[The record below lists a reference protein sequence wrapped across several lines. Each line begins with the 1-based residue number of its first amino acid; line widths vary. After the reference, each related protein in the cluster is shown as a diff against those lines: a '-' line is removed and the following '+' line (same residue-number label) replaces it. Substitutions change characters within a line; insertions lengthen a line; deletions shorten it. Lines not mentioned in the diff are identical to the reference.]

1 MVARR
6 YAVALADVVLK
17 NGQTETVKAEL
28 KDWETMIAANE
39 ELKSV
44 FENPAL
50 THESKERILNRLLER
65 SRPSATTAN
74 FLKILLRNGRL
85 SQLAEINE
93 RFAMELE
100 ERSGVVTARVTSA
113 RDIPGS
119 EREDLRASLERLTGK
134 KVNLKF
140 DINEQL
146 IGGVVT
152 RIGSTVYDGSVKTQL
167 ENLKQQLV
175 NG

>member
-1 MVARR
+1 MSIEMVARR

-74 FLKILLRNGRL
+74 VAAFRIWRRKSLL
-85 SQLAEINE
+85 A
-93 RFAMELE
+93 A
-100 ERSGVVTARVTSA
+100 
-113 RDIPGS
+113 
-119 EREDLRASLERLTGK
+119 
-134 KVNLKF
+134 
-140 DINEQL
+140 
-146 IGGVVT
+146 
-152 RIGSTVYDGSVKTQL
+152 
-167 ENLKQQLV
+167 
-175 NG
+175 